1 MFFIN
6 GFECIEVCLIS
17 WNEFF
22 ILEMI
27 IEKVEKNTNLSRGE
41 HYNSKLKN

>member
-6 GFECIEVCLIS
+6 GFECIEVYLIS

-27 IEKVEKNTNLSRGE
+27 IEKVEKNTNLSRV
-41 HYNSKLKN
+41 NITTVN

>member
-6 GFECIEVCLIS
+6 GFECIEVYLIS

-22 ILEMI
+22 ILGMI